1 METAAIRYNLDRLLT
16 LAGKTPLWAVLK
28 GNGYGLGVGP
38 MAQLCWEAG
47 IRRFAVTEIAE
58 ALAAKKI
65 PVDKRKIVVSEP
77 IKNVGTYTVKCKLG
91 YEVVADLTVEIQEA

>member
-58 ALAAKKI
+58 AL
-65 PVDKRKIVVSEP
+65 
-77 IKNVGTYTVKCKLG
+77 
-91 YEVVADLTVEIQEA
+91 EIRAQFAQAEILMLRPTTDPEEL